1 MQSRWVEQL
10 RPLLNVAGRV
20 ISLGAILGV
29 VVYFVRTQV
38 WRTVDLRDPRLCAVL
53 LGSSVAY
60 ALGGVVLS
68 YGWVRWLKAAGDNS
82 VSTVAGIV
90 LYCRTQLAK
99 YIPGN
104 VFHLVAR
111 QTRGNRLGA
120 SHSSLALASASES
133 AALVMTACAL
143 AALGDASGLP
153 HVQRTAAFMLAC
165 LFIAAAVP
173 LTRFLQRNGPR
184 RSFRV
189 QLLHTLLTLTCYFPF
204 FVWNGLSLALLL
216 FINHDVGPRSIAG
229 LTGIWSLSW
238 LAGYITPGASGGLGI
253 REAALVY
260 GLSTQCSR
268 PEAVAIAM
276 EMRLVSTLGDVT
288 LWLVATAFRH
298 SVRIP
303 AHRAV

>member
-1 MQSRWVEQL
+1 
-10 RPLLNVAGRV
+10 
-20 ISLGAILGV
+20 

-53 LGSSVAY
+53 LGSSLAY
-60 ALGGVVLS
+60 ALGGAVIS
-68 YGWVRWLKAAGDNS
+68 YGWVRWLKSAGDNS
-82 VSTVAGIV
+82 VSTVVGIV
-90 LYCRTQLAK
+90 LYCRSQLAK

-111 QTRGNRLGA
+111 QTQGSGLGA
-120 SHSSLALASASES
+120 SHSALALASASES

-143 AALGDASGLP
+143 AALGDASGFP
-153 HVQRTAAFMLAC
+153 HVPRAAAFTLAC
-165 LFIAAAVP
+165 LCIAGAIP
-173 LTRFLQRNGPR
+173 LTRFLQRNGPS
-184 RSFRV
+184 RSFRA
-189 QLLHTLLTLTCYFPF
+189 QLLDTLLTLTCYFPF
-204 FVWNGLSLALLL
+204 FVWNGLSLAVLL
-216 FINHDVGPRSIAG
+216 FMNHDVGPRSIVG

-238 LAGYITPGASGGLGI
+238 LAGYVTPGASGGLGI

-288 LWLVATAFRH
+288 LWLAATAFRH
-298 SVRIP
+298 AVRIP
-303 AHRAV
+303 AHRAA